1 MYTLLYRLLCLSCWF
16 FSVDAESCRKARPQD
31 RRMPVATPGRESFG
45 H

>member
-1 MYTLLYRLLCLSCWF
+1 MYTLLYRLLYLSCWI

-31 RRMPVATPGRESFG
+31 RRMPVATPGRENFG